1 MLHGYEKVMSEKYLF
16 SAIITVIVFGIVMM
30 MGYQEKIRE
39 CRGYPAINLKSWWSN
54 RSWTERCMVLFIGAN
69 LISFIFA
76 EDKRISFSGC
86 LDRKMGL
93 LWFGILG
100 MAYVIMRCAR
110 PVISQK
116 KKLIHTVISIS
127 YLIIVIFGLIQ
138 FLGVDLFH
146 LLDDPTMND
155 RLNFLSPWG
164 NTFVYGLYLVLFLPI
179 IMSVYID
186 TQDRVLRVLSGV
198 TCMAGVVGILISNTD
213 ATYLGT
219 GIVYLLASVFY
230 LSKRDT
236 AIRYMEIVCISMIG
250 GILLFVLFQMIPGH
264 RALSGIAQMV
274 MGHVILLV
282 GGLAGAGVLLVLFRT
297 IISSP
302 RFYRIVSRALIFAIG
317 ISVIGVLFLMGYVN
331 LVKPEQSFGFLDTY
345 LRFNDSWGTGRGYVW
360 TRLMEIFKNAN
371 IGQKLVGHGQGSVQ
385 LLLLTDY
392 YEEMQSMLGYY
403 FDSAHN
409 VYLHLLTTIGVIG
422 VLPYMGLILGT
433 LIKGMKDWRQK
444 HETLTSGI
452 VICVAAYAIMDIVS
466 VLQPG
471 VGILFLLLIAII

>member
-1 MLHGYEKVMSEKYLF
+1 MIKISLEVRVPKEITEYKEKILFGLSIRQLF
-16 SAIITVIVFGIVMM
+16 SF
-30 MGYQEKIRE
+30 
-39 CRGYPAINLKSWWSN
+39 
-54 RSWTERCMVLFIGAN
+54 
-69 LISFIFA
+69 
-76 EDKRISFSGC
+76 
-86 LDRKMGL
+86 
-93 LWFGILG
+93 
-100 MAYVIMRCAR
+100 
-110 PVISQK
+110 
-116 KKLIHTVISIS
+116 
-127 YLIIVIFGLIQ
+127 
-138 FLGVDLFH
+138 
-146 LLDDPTMND
+146 
-155 RLNFLSPWG
+155 
-164 NTFVYGLYLVLFLPI
+164 
-179 IMSVYID
+179 
-186 TQDRVLRVLSGV
+186 
-198 TCMAGVVGILISNTD
+198 
-213 ATYLGT
+213 
-219 GIVYLLASVFY
+219 
-230 LSKRDT
+230 
-236 AIRYMEIVCISMIG
+236 
-250 GILLFVLFQMIPGH
+250 
-264 RALSGIAQMV
+264 
-274 MGHVILLV
+274 
-282 GGLAGAGVLLVLFRT
+282 
-297 IISSP
+297 
-302 RFYRIVSRALIFAIG
+302 IFAIG
-317 ISVIGVLFLMGYVN
+317 ISVIGELFLMGYVN